1 MVIEDTGNVGIGT
14 VSPTSLLNIY
24 KGAPSGGERL
34 FDVSTDDGQIF
45 SVVNYS
51 PSNDSVYL
59 RTEGVMYIGTDG
71 DIDNLQIHDSKV
83 TIAQNVGIGTTN
95 PQRTLHVGPSSNA
108 YIALTNDNTGHTTS
122 DGLFIGLHND
132 GSPGQIIMYE
142 NAPLEFRTND
152 TVRMTISSSG
162 EVGIG
167 TSAPIS
173 PLEVHSAGGADVRIV
188 RSDSTTT
195 DGESLGRILWSSTD
209 GNVDTVDGSAVIE
222 ALAAEDYGTGNKGA
236 DLRFGL
242 KPIADDFDHTAHEYM
257 RILSN
262 GNVGIGS
269 SSPAY
274 KLHSVG
280 DIKVESGAIGVNVNP
295 SATDGRIDAGND
307 VVAYSSS
314 DIRFKKNITPIQDA
328 LFKVQQIQG
337 IEFDWIPN
345 EEQHGYD
352 GHDVGVI
359 AQEVVEVLPEVV
371 QTRES
376 GYMAVKYEK
385 MIPLLVEG
393 IKEQQKQIDELKDK
407 VRELEDA

>member
-1 MVIEDTGNVGIGT
+1 MDPYIAGIDSCFNAGPSHYSATKSEIDLTDFNNVRFEWNQCTDGGLFKIYIWEDAGGLPGDDIFSELQLTDNSAGWNHSIISISGIPNSGDLWVGIREYTATQAIGIDT
-14 VSPTSLLNIY
+14 DNDENGIMFAT
-24 KGAPSGGERL
+24 SGGHTYHGAWIGGVRDSTAADSSGNLL
-34 FDVSTDDGQIF
+34 FKTKSSGNATTTSNLTTKMFIKHDG
-45 SVVNYS
+45 
-51 PSNDSVYL
+51 
-59 RTEGVMYIGTDG
+59 
-71 DIDNLQIHDSKV
+71 K
-83 TIAQNVGIGTTN
+83 VGIGTT
-95 PQRTLHVGPSSNA
+95 
-108 YIALTNDNTGHTTS
+108 
-122 DGLFIGLHND
+122 
-132 GSPGQIIMYE
+132 
-142 NAPLEFRTND
+142 
-152 TVRMTISSSG
+152 
-162 EVGIG
+162 
-167 TSAPIS
+167 
-173 PLEVHSAGGADVRIV
+173 
-188 RSDSTTT
+188 
-195 DGESLGRILWSSTD
+195 
-209 GNVDTVDGSAVIE
+209 
-222 ALAAEDYGTGNKGA
+222 
-236 DLRFGL
+236 
-242 KPIADDFDHTAHEYM
+242 
-257 RILSN
+257 
-262 GNVGIGS
+262 
-269 SSPAY
+269 SPAY
-274 KLHSVG
+274 KLHTVG

-371 QTRES
+371 QIRES

>member
-1 MVIEDTGNVGIGT
+1 SFGAGYIDNKLGIGTTSPSDSLHIAGGGIKLEGASHASAISMAGSDGTIDGYLWSQSDSIGFLDSGGSWGFEYDNDTAIRFKLGDGSEKMTILNSGNVGIGT
-14 VSPTSLLNIY
+14 N
-24 KGAPSGGERL
+24 
-34 FDVSTDDGQIF
+34 
-45 SVVNYS
+45 
-51 PSNDSVYL
+51 
-59 RTEGVMYIGTDG
+59 
-71 DIDNLQIHDSKV
+71 
-83 TIAQNVGIGTTN
+83 N

-222 ALAAEDYGTGNKGA
+222 ALAAENYGTGNKGA

-242 KPIADDFDHTAHEYM
+242 KPIGDDFDHTAHEYM

-262 GNVGIGS
+262 GNVGIGT
-269 SSPAY
+269 
-274 KLHSVG
+274 
-280 DIKVESGAIGVNVNP
+280 NNP
-295 SATDGRIDAGND
+295 SSMLDIEVTTDGTGAYLSAAGG
-307 VVAYSSS
+307 
-314 DIRFKKNITPIQDA
+314 A
-328 LFKVQQIQG
+328 LRVQQLA
-337 IEFDWIPN
+337 EAT
-345 EEQHGYD
+345 HGQLLLYY
-352 GHDVGVI
+352 GANNSTEGV
-359 AQEVVEVLPEVV
+359 ANMQL
-371 QTRES
+371 S
-376 GYMAVKYEK
+376 ANN
-385 MIPLLVEG
+385 
-393 IKEQQKQIDELKDK
+393 
-407 VRELEDA
+407 

>member
-1 MVIEDTGNVGIGT
+1 
-14 VSPTSLLNIY
+14 
-24 KGAPSGGERL
+24 
-34 FDVSTDDGQIF
+34 
-45 SVVNYS
+45 
-51 PSNDSVYL
+51 
-59 RTEGVMYIGTDG
+59 
-71 DIDNLQIHDSKV
+71 
-83 TIAQNVGIGTTN
+83 
-95 PQRTLHVGPSSNA
+95 
-108 YIALTNDNTGHTTS
+108 
-122 DGLFIGLHND
+122 
-132 GSPGQIIMYE
+132 MYE

-167 TSAPIS
+167 TSSPINALHIRKDAAGQTNTPFTQLLIDGIDTDNDENGIMFATS
-173 PLEVHSAGGADVRIV
+173 GGHTFHGAWIGGVRDSAAG
-188 RSDSTTT
+188 DSSGNLLFKTKSSGNATTT
-195 DGESLGRILWSSTD
+195 SNLTTKMFIKHDG
-209 GNVDTVDGSAVIE
+209 
-222 ALAAEDYGTGNKGA
+222 K
-236 DLRFGL
+236 
-242 KPIADDFDHTAHEYM
+242 
-257 RILSN
+257 
-262 GNVGIGS
+262 VGIGTT
-269 SSPAY
+269 SPAY
-274 KLHSVG
+274 KLHTVG

-371 QTRES
+371 QIRES

>member
-1 MVIEDTGNVGIGT
+1 
-14 VSPTSLLNIY
+14 
-24 KGAPSGGERL
+24 
-34 FDVSTDDGQIF
+34 
-45 SVVNYS
+45 
-51 PSNDSVYL
+51 
-59 RTEGVMYIGTDG
+59 
-71 DIDNLQIHDSKV
+71 
-83 TIAQNVGIGTTN
+83 
-95 PQRTLHVGPSSNA
+95 LHVQK
-108 YIALTNDNTGHTTS
+108 D
-122 DGLFIGLHND
+122 
-132 GSPGQIIMYE
+132 
-142 NAPLEFRTND
+142 
-152 TVRMTISSSG
+152 
-162 EVGIG
+162 
-167 TSAPIS
+167 
-173 PLEVHSAGGADVRIV
+173 
-188 RSDSTTT
+188 
-195 DGESLGRILWSSTD
+195 
-209 GNVDTVDGSAVIE
+209 
-222 ALAAEDYGTGNKGA
+222 
-236 DLRFGL
+236 
-242 KPIADDFDHTAHEYM
+242 
-257 RILSN
+257 

-269 SSPAY
+269 TSPGARLHVSASGIGDALYVSGSSGSPQVGIGTASPAY
-274 KLHSVG
+274 KLHTVG

-371 QTRES
+371 QIRES

>member
-1 MVIEDTGNVGIGT
+1 MSNDNTGDNFQLEFHVRDDSNTVQQYMTINRDGNVGIGT
-14 VSPTSLLNIY
+14 VSP
-24 KGAPSGGERL
+24 
-34 FDVSTDDGQIF
+34 D
-45 SVVNYS
+45 
-51 PSNDSVYL
+51 
-59 RTEGVMYIGTDG
+59 
-71 DIDNLQIHDSKV
+71 
-83 TIAQNVGIGTTN
+83 
-95 PQRTLHVGPSSNA
+95 
-108 YIALTNDNTGHTTS
+108 
-122 DGLFIGLHND
+122 
-132 GSPGQIIMYE
+132 
-142 NAPLEFRTND
+142 
-152 TVRMTISSSG
+152 
-162 EVGIG
+162 
-167 TSAPIS
+167 
-173 PLEVHSAGGADVRIV
+173 
-188 RSDSTTT
+188 
-195 DGESLGRILWSSTD
+195 
-209 GNVDTVDGSAVIE
+209 
-222 ALAAEDYGTGNKGA
+222 
-236 DLRFGL
+236 
-242 KPIADDFDHTAHEYM
+242 
-257 RILSN
+257 
-262 GNVGIGS
+262 
-269 SSPAY
+269 Y
-274 KLHSVG
+274 KLHTVG

-371 QTRES
+371 QIRES